1 MFVGVWPRGVMIYQY
16 TLKEKPL
23 FPQFP
28 LEFMRNTKI
37 WKKTGY
43 TGLTLASKDRILDL
57 KSPCI
62 PYS

>member
-1 MFVGVWPRGVMIYQY
+1 MIYQY
-16 TLKEKPL
+16 TLEEKPL
-23 FPQFP
+23 HPQFP